1 MSKWPTSPTPPRHPT
16 SIGQRPARGG
26 RPTRSL
32 APQVLQLLLII
43 LFLVGGYH
51 LTMWL
56 WVATAPK
63 EAAVPSL
70 AGLTSEEAGKLL
82 QASGL
87 EPEVVAEKPSET
99 APANTVLASDP
110 PPTRKVRVGRVVRLT
125 LSTGSKWAKVPDVR
139 EMSVD
144 RARALISEA
153 KLVVGK
159 ERARYDKKVPISYV
173 MEQAPKPKETVL
185 RGSEVELVVSRGPRP
200 SPEVI
205 GEETP
210 LPQIRSTE
218 ISFEV
223 PPGPGL
229 QEVRI
234 VVQDKHGE
242 RTVYTGYHQPGETV
256 TRTVS
261 GEGPNITV
269 QIYLSGILAEER
281 SM

>member
-1 MSKWPTSPTPPRHPT
+1 MVSERPTSSTPPRHPT
-16 SIGQRPARGG
+16 SIGQWPARRRPAH
-26 RPTRSL
+26 PL
-32 APQVLQLLLII
+32 APQVLQLLLVII
-43 LFLVGGYH
+43 FLVGGYQ

-63 EAAVPSL
+63 EVAVPSIT
-70 AGLTSEEAGKLL
+70 GLTSEEAGKLL
-82 QASGL
+82 QGSGL
-87 EPEVVAEKPSET
+87 QAEVAAEKASET

-110 PPTRKVRVGRVVRLT
+110 PPSRKVRAGRVVRLT

-139 EMSVD
+139 DMSVE
-144 RARALISEA
+144 RARALIGEA

-185 RGSEVELVVSRGPRP
+185 RGSEVELVVSRGPKP
-200 SPEVI
+200 SAEVT

-223 PPGPGL
+223 PPGPSL

-234 VVQDKHGE
+234 VVRDKHGE

-269 QIYLSGILAEER
+269 QIYRSGILAEEH
-281 SM
+281 SI